1 VSNDV
6 GAPNAHVFHER
17 ATVRGLLRKAYRGL
31 EMGAAG
37 ESPPMF
43 QKHLAVFRQR
53 YLLSYTTRGVW
64 REGWHRLQV
73 RLKSRRGTVTAR
85 AGYMAGT

>member
-1 VSNDV
+1 M
-6 GAPNAHVFHER
+6 
-17 ATVRGLLRKAYRGL
+17 L
-31 EMGAAG
+31 
-37 ESPPMF
+37 

-53 YLLSYTTRGVW
+53 YLLSYTPRGVW